1 MIHLHMGNANC
12 LGELEVLREEF
23 QMHADLP
30 CCYKLIRFESRYVA
44 HYFQTV
50 SPAVTLFGKQHL

>member
-1 MIHLHMGNANC
+1 MIHLHMGNAW
-12 LGELEVLREEF
+12 ELEVLREEF